1 MGSVMFFEG
10 ESIEEVRKVVEADP
24 YFTDGVVRACDSQ
37 IIPHPTLTPLAIVG
51 QREAYNSPFCAS
63 DALAIEVDVTSPRI
77 CLSRAS
83 SRRNSVYVFCTQGLG
98 LHSLLLLFLLNN
110 GAANNFRMTR
120 SAAICLTSKCQWHGA
135 RFLYYTSLSALA
147 SKNSLASLDCDWRPR
162 EISCPLTLRTC
173 PYIDCILPPNFHFA
187 SSDQPWS
194 SRSSHQVDVNRTLG
208 IHPA

>member
-83 SRRNSVYVFCTQGLG
+83 SRRNSIYVFCTQGLG

-120 SAAICLTSKCQWHGA
+120 SAAVCLASKCQWPGA

-147 SKNSLASLDCDWRPR
+147 SKNSLASLD
-162 EISCPLTLRTC
+162 
-173 PYIDCILPPNFHFA
+173 
-187 SSDQPWS
+187 
-194 SRSSHQVDVNRTLG
+194 
-208 IHPA
+208 